1 MKKKVE
7 FDLILGF
14 FLLIFGVFSA
24 AYAIIT
30 VILSILL
37 AHTGFF
43 IYVKDI
49 VFDLVFILLGLIFI
63 RKKKKKNYHSKE
75 IIRKVY

>member
-7 FDLILGF
+7 FDLIFGI
-14 FLLIFGVFSA
+14 FLLLFGVFSA
-24 AYAIIT
+24 TYGIIAII
-30 VILSILL
+30 VNILL

-49 VFDLVFILLGLIFI
+49 LFDLIFILLGLLFI
-63 RKKKKKNYHSKE
+63 RKKKIKNFNSK
-75 IIRKVY
+75 

>member
-49 VFDLVFILLGLIFI
+49 VFDLVFILL
-63 RKKKKKNYHSKE
+63 
-75 IIRKVY
+75 

>member
-7 FDLILGF
+7 FDLILGI

-24 AYAIIT
+24 TYAIIT

>member
-1 MKKKVE
+1 MRKKVE
-7 FDLILGF
+7 FDLILGI

-24 AYAIIT
+24 AYAIVT
-30 VILSILL
+30 VILNILL

-49 VFDLVFILLGLIFI
+49 LFDLVFILLGLIFI

>member
-1 MKKKVE
+1 MRKKVE
-7 FDLILGF
+7 FDLILGL
-14 FLLIFGVFSA
+14 FLLIFGVLSA
-24 AYAIIT
+24 TYAIIT
-30 VILSILL
+30 VILNILL

-49 VFDLVFILLGLIFI
+49 LFDLVFILLGLIFI

-75 IIRKVY
+75 IRKKVY